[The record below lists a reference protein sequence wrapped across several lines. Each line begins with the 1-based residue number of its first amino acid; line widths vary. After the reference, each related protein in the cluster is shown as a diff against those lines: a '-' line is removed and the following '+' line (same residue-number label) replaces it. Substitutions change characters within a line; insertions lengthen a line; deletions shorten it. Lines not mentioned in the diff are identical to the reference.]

1 MFEKFLISM
10 AVIFVGI
17 ALFLMIMYGVQE
29 YNRPICLKNGYA
41 DVSVTYQ
48 FDAYCITEI
57 NETEVVTPIEEL
69 R

>member
-1 MFEKFLISM
+1 MFEKFLISI
-10 AVIFVGI
+10 AVVLVGFV
-17 ALFLMIMYGVQE
+17 LFLMIMYGVQE

-41 DVSVTYQ
+41 NVSVTYQ
-48 FDAYCITEI
+48 FNAYCITEI